1 MSSNIGHKFNH
12 SNNSII
18 KAVRGNFLKVILD
31 ISAQTKNALNEG
43 YYEANAKKAKS
54 SSTK

>member
-1 MSSNIGHKFNH
+1 VSSNIGHKFNH

-18 KAVRGNFLKVILD
+18 KAVRGNFFKIILD